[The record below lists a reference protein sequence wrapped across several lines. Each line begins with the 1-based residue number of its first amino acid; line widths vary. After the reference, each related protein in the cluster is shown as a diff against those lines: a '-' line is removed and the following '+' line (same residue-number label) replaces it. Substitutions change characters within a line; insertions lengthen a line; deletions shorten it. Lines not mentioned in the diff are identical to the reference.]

1 MSEFPLSSHLEQSMC
16 YFTGL
21 HAPRKVPLS
30 INMYT
35 VAKMLVY

>member
-1 MSEFPLSSHLEQSMC
+1 MSEFPLSSYLEQSIG

-21 HAPRKVPLS
+21 RAPRKVPLP

-35 VAKMLVY
+35 VAKMLVF